1 MNANL
6 LALIIHAVIGLAV
19 IATAAV
25 LGAIGT
31 ITGQDALGLIGVV
44 TSFLLGSGAATIGT
58 LSNATPPTP
67 PAA

>member
-6 LALIIHAVIGLAV
+6 VALIIHAVIGLAV

-58 LSNATPPTP
+58 LSNTPAP
-67 PAA
+67 PATGS

>member
-6 LALIIHAVIGLAV
+6 TALIIHAVIGLAV

-58 LSNATPPTP
+58 LPNPEKHDG
-67 PAA
+67 

>member
-1 MNANL
+1 MNANV
-6 LALIIHAVIGLAV
+6 LALIIHAVVGLAV
-19 IATAAV
+19 IACAAV

-58 LSNATPPTP
+58 LSNTSVPPTS
-67 PAA
+67 